1 MAGHRKA
8 KGRPV
13 RQPSGARARSRL
25 ASAATAETQL
35 AAAYDLF
42 RVAARG
48 RSGLMREAAQ
58 CLLGLINGGS
68 HGHGE

>member
-8 KGRPV
+8 TGRPR
-13 RQPSGARARSRL
+13 RQGAGARARSRL
-25 ASAATAETQL
+25 SAAMTAEDQL

-48 RSGLMREAAQ
+48 RAALMRRAAEF
-58 CLLGLINGGS
+58 LISLSDGDS
-68 HGHGE
+68 HGHG